1 MSARHK
7 PSRKLFWS
15 IIILSLSIIAILIF
29 LLNTIFTQT
38 ITPVKTLLLITDPLL
53 VVHLDPFNH
62 SAIIVS
68 LPADVVIDAA
78 AGYGSYPVK
87 SLWKLGELDNKPD
100 LLSLS
105 LGDALAI
112 EAPAYLALNSEII
125 PVIQPVDFIK
135 NTFSGSQLFS
145 LITSRFQSSLN
156 PLQIWSFTML
166 LKDIEPAKISHIDL
180 ASSIAITPQLLPD
193 GSSQARLDPF
203 LVDRELG
210 DAFEDRN
217 IRSLALRFRVDNP
230 SQTLGVGAQLARKL
244 SRLGIIVVAVGN
256 SGVLQTK
263 CVMEVHKKLSDS
275 AIIKNLARRFDCT
288 VSPLLDDNVVDA
300 RLILG
305 ENNLSP

>member
-1 MSARHK
+1 
-7 PSRKLFWS
+7 
-15 IIILSLSIIAILIF
+15 
-29 LLNTIFTQT
+29 
-38 ITPVKTLLLITDPLL
+38 
-53 VVHLDPFNH
+53 
-62 SAIIVS
+62 
-68 LPADVVIDAA
+68 
-78 AGYGSYPVK
+78 
-87 SLWKLGELDNKPD
+87 
-100 LLSLS
+100 
-105 LGDALAI
+105 
-112 EAPAYLALNSEII
+112 
-125 PVIQPVDFIK
+125 
-135 NTFSGSQLFS
+135 
-145 LITSRFQSSLN
+145 
-156 PLQIWSFTML
+156 ML

-230 SQTLGVGAQLARKL
+230 SQTLGVGTQLARKL